1 MIPRKNLTIAFIMS
15 AVGVFGSFTALAG
28 STDALNKTKDNDAIQ
43 RSQSDSAT
51 RNPAL
56 VNPNDPTGVNSNIP
70 GANPVNPGSGGVS
83 PVNPSGASPSSPSGV
98 NPNSPSGTSTG
109 SGY

>member
-1 MIPRKNLTIAFIMS
+1 MIPRKNLATTFIMNTVS
-15 AVGVFGSFTALAG
+15 MVGSFTVLAG
-28 STDALNKTKDNDAIQ
+28 PTTDALNKTKDSDSIQ

-56 VNPNDPTGVNSNIP
+56 VNP
-70 GANPVNPGSGGVS
+70 SG
-83 PVNPSGASPSSPSGV
+83 PSGI
-98 NPNSPSGTSTG
+98 STG

>member
-1 MIPRKNLTIAFIMS
+1 MIPRKNLATAFIMS
-15 AVGVFGSFTALAG
+15 AVGMLGSFTVLAG
-28 STDALNKTKDNDAIQ
+28 STDALNKTKDNDTIQ
-43 RSQSDSAT
+43 RSQSNSAT

-70 GANPVNPGSGGVS
+70 GANPVNPGVGS
-83 PVNPSGASPSSPSGV
+83 PANPSGASSSSPSGV
-98 NPNSPSGTSTG
+98 NPSSPSGTSTG